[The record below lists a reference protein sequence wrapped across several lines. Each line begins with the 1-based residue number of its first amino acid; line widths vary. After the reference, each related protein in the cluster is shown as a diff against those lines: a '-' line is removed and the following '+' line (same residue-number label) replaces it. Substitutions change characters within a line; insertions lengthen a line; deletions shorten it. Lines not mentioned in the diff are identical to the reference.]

1 MASHCLMVGYVAA
14 RRERVPWS
22 CEEHRHEFMR
32 VRTVIA
38 PISRLLFAPTRHLAR
53 FDIKSVNRAVA
64 QSSMGMQGRP
74 VPIGLEMKL

>member
-1 MASHCLMVGYVAA
+1 
-14 RRERVPWS
+14 
-22 CEEHRHEFMR
+22 MR

-74 VPIGLEMKL
+74 VPIGLEIKL